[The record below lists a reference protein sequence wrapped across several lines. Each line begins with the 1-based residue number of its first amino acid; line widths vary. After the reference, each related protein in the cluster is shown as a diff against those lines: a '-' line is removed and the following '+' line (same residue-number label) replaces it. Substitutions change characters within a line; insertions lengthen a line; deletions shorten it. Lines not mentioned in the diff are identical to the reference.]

1 MVEEKKEPGWYE
13 KEVRKRLYGKE
24 FIERRQFGKNMK
36 RSGAEDDVKEELERK
51 EKNGEPIGE
60 EIWKF
65 YFYRIEGKDA

>member
-1 MVEEKKEPGWYE
+1 
-13 KEVRKRLYGKE
+13 
-24 FIERRQFGKNMK
+24 MK